1 MGFFENRTPEIIKQ
15 WNDMTWLVMDRGS
28 FYVCKVVSFEDLEL
42 YKKLVEIDSPYIA
55 RVYDVT
61 LVQDRL
67 CAVQEYIQGETLE
80 EYLQEKGPLTEQVVC
95 DVTLELLEGLGA
107 MHDRGIIHRDL
118 TPKNIIVTGDDHIK
132 VIDFGISRVEKAGA
146 STDTEFLGTAGFAA
160 PEQYGFRQTSP
171 RTDIYAVGVLMNYM
185 LTLKIPNEELV
196 EGTLRPI
203 IEKCT
208 RMDEADRYQSVEA
221 LQAVLS
227 AMQPNPL
234 KQARPQTGNWLP
246 GFRHGVQ
253 WHKVVAG
260 IYYFFA
266 LQMLLVGAAI
276 GDFGFDGHFLI
287 PIATALMLLA
297 PVLILFNTGNWLQ
310 KFPLTKDHRQG
321 TKMLWQGIF
330 LALAWLIAIIL
341 IVIV

>member
-246 GFRHGVQ
+246 GFRHGVL
-253 WHKVVAG
+253 WHKVIAG

-266 LQMLLVGAAI
+266 LTMLLVGA
-276 GDFGFDGHFLI
+276 
-287 PIATALMLLA
+287 
-297 PVLILFNTGNWLQ
+297 
-310 KFPLTKDHRQG
+310 
-321 TKMLWQGIF
+321 
-330 LALAWLIAIIL
+330 
-341 IVIV
+341 